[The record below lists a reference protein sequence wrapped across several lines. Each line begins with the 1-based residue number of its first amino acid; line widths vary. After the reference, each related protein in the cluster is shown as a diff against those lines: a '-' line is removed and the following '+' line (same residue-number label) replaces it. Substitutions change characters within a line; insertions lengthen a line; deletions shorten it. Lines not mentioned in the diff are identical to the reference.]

1 MARDIDVNIDELR
14 RFIEIL
20 GVFQRQV
27 HDEFQELQA
36 KWKKCDESWQ
46 GESKERF
53 TKEFEETANSTGIAL
68 EAGDD
73 AKKWLERFLEIVEE
87 FERN

>member
-1 MARDIDVNIDELR
+1 MARDIDVNIDELS
-14 RFIEIL
+14 RFIDVL
-20 GVFQRQV
+20 GNFQRQV
-27 HDEFQELQA
+27 GDEFKELEA

-53 TKEFEETANSTGIAL
+53 TKEFEETTKTTQSAL
-68 EAGDD
+68 DAGED
-73 AKKWLERFLEIVEE
+73 AKKWLDRFLEIVEE

>member
-14 RFIEIL
+14 QFIDAL
-20 GVFQRQV
+20 DKFQKQV
-27 HDEFQELQA
+27 GDEFKELEF

-53 TKEFEETANSTGIAL
+53 TKEFEETTKTTESAL
-68 EAGDD
+68 DAGED
-73 AKKWLERFLEIVEE
+73 AKKWLDRFLEIVEE

>member
-1 MARDIDVNIDELR
+1 MARDIDVNIDELS
-14 RFIEIL
+14 RFIDVL
-20 GVFQRQV
+20 GNFQRQV
-27 HDEFQELQA
+27 GDEFKELES

-53 TKEFEETANSTGIAL
+53 TKEFEETTKTTQSAL
-68 EAGDD
+68 DAGED
-73 AKKWLERFLEIVEE
+73 AKKWLDRFLEIVEE